1 MTTIFLQTC
10 QQRLRQRESRGRVL
24 AAEQIAVANNLRLPC
39 RSRYHLKSAAVQLF
53 LQVKWPTSR
62 ESGLLFLELLETAY
76 LKAGKRA
83 ILSRSRAG
91 EKGGATVAEGG
102 NGDFPLPAFA
112 QQLSYGSRVGKVHQ
126 RSIATRNKNSAQ
138 GRQ

>member
-10 QQRLRQRESRGRVL
+10 QQRLRQRESRGGIL
-24 AAEQIAVANNLRLPC
+24 AAEQIAIADDLRVPRC
-39 RSRYHLKSAAVQLF
+39 SRCHLESAAAQLF
-53 LQVKWPTSR
+53 FQMKRPTPR
-62 ESGLLFLELLETAY
+62 ETGLLFLELLETAY

-83 ILSRSRAG
+83 ILSRIRAG
-91 EKGGATVAEGG
+91 EKGGAAVAESG

-112 QQLSYGSRVGKVHQ
+112 QQLSYGSRIGKVHQ
-126 RSIATRNKNSAQ
+126 RSIATRNKNAAQ